1 MTASARGWGWGKTK
15 LDALRSPL
23 SALVLALALALAD
36 VLEKNEKKNKTTS
49 VKRLRFFNRTQLDFS
64 IPHFTVSKFLKII
77 AKPNSRKQEEL
88 TG

>member
-1 MTASARGWGWGKTK
+1 MGFIDRQRKRVGVGE
-15 LDALRSPL
+15 DEIRRSPL
-23 SALVLALALALAD
+23 SALVLALAD

-64 IPHFTVSKFLKII
+64 IPHFTVSKFLKVI

>member
-1 MTASARGWGWGKTK
+1 MGEDEIRRSSLSA
-15 LDALRSPL
+15 LVL
-23 SALVLALALALAD
+23 ALVLALALALAD

-49 VKRLRFFNRTQLDFS
+49 VRRLRFFNRTQLDFS
-64 IPHFTVSKFLKII
+64 IPHFTVSKFLKVI